1 MVAGLIL
8 NLTIHTENPDGV
20 GETVNI
26 FLLPDLSL
34 SVSSEAVL
42 VARKWDT
49 SLNIITLTTYAN
61 TASLL

>member
-8 NLTIHTENPDGV
+8 NLTFHTEDPDGV

-26 FLLPDLSL
+26 FLLPDISL

-49 SLNIITLTTYAN
+49 ALNIITLTTYAN